1 MDVTFPEMLRGKFD
15 FLAHDEVL
23 FEFKI
28 CVSTGCFD
36 VGVFFLSLHPSQEI
50 LSTFMTYILCPGN
63 IEIIRLFLHHGM
75 DINEPIRGKVSS
87 FIPFSKT
94 VYTVTAT
101 RIVLVD
107 LEKQVLDLFICHGSE
122 LYVDPDI
129 TWVCVLFSMDLEKI
143 RLIVDMRV
151 ILSDKVIEA
160 WIKWS
165 RRNYFPIFPDIAVS
179 NEITKILKEYR
190 PDSVLFQEHR
200 ERNEAPVQ

>member
-1 MDVTFPEMLRGKFD
+1 MKHNITERYPTIVTCLLHSMDVTFPEMLRGKFD

-75 DINEPIRGKVSS
+75 DINESIRGNVSS
-87 FIPFSKT
+87 FIPFGKT
-94 VYTVTAT
+94 VYTATAT

-129 TWVCVLFSMDLEKI
+129 TRGTVSCFPWTWRRSVS
-143 RLIVDMRV
+143 
-151 ILSDKVIEA
+151 LSI
-160 WIKWS
+160 
-165 RRNYFPIFPDIAVS
+165 
-179 NEITKILKEYR
+179 
-190 PDSVLFQEHR
+190 
-200 ERNEAPVQ
+200 